1 MKLMKR
7 IMKAKKSR
15 NLLAAATATG
25 LLWGLPAPLDV
36 SPVAEAG
43 MFDAWNVIGNVLGT
57 VATAASYRS
66 ALLDAGN
73 NPVVQQASFQKN
85 GNAQGITREVD
96 ARAVSVTDDVMQRMV
111 NNGDYVLHNNSLPF
125 RWKVVAN
132 DEFNAFCDY
141 TDFVCVYD
149 GIVKAMDYDKDELA
163 AVLGHEMSH
172 GYNQQIARSI
182 SKKILTSGLSG
193 VALDAVSTTRYGV
206 GTQLPESLINF
217 LSVKN
222 INVADE
228 KRADESGFYTM
239 ASAGFNP
246 GGPAAMMAKMTY
258 FTEHQSQFVD
268 FFMPSDHPDTRVRL
282 GRMGKLMTTYG
293 INHPSVKNA
302 NDVYFDKEL
311 LLIAEPS
318 GKHDAEEMAY
328 LIAGGIAKG
337 FHDNKTVAGWN
348 FHKAAD
354 GSLDFLT
361 DDNAYQPLKN
371 ALRLEKGLPEHF
383 QSLVE
388 AAYAADLKGDARTK
402 CLQEEN
408 ERIERN
414 KKLRAEMNAR
424 TDESDRK
431 ATNGQMYM
439 ELGLDQL
446 AEKEFTRA
454 MTLNDKNPL
463 GKSGMATV
471 LAHRGDFSGA
481 MKLANEA
488 IAMNPELGRSYAD
501 RAAVYIA
508 MGQTDNALADCN
520 QALSVKQPASVA
532 YKIAGDVFHAQ
543 GATENALME
552 YQQYIASNPYARDI
566 PQQYLSLLV
575 KGDNSNG
582 EQAE

>member
-1 MKLMKR
+1 MKLMRR

-15 NLLAAATATG
+15 NLLVAAAVTG
-25 LLWGLPAPLDV
+25 LVWGLPAPLQL
-36 SPVAEAG
+36 SPVAEA
-43 MFDAWNVIGNVLGT
+43 DSSDVWNLVSGIFGT
-57 VATAASYRS
+57 ISTANEYRS

-73 NPVVQQASFQKN
+73 NPAVQQASFVKN
-85 GNAQGITREVD
+85 GNAKGIKRDVD
-96 ARAVSVTDDVMQRMV
+96 ARAVSVTNDVMQRMTSK
-111 NNGDYVLHNNSLPF
+111 GDYVLHNNSLPF

-132 DEFNAFCDY
+132 DQFNAFCDY
-141 TDFVCVYD
+141 SDFVCVYD
-149 GIVKAMDYDKDELA
+149 GIVRAVDYNEDELA

-172 GYNQQIARSI
+172 GYNQQIARSV
-182 SKKILTSGLSG
+182 SKKILTKGLSG
-193 VALDAVSTTRYGV
+193 LALNAVSTARYGV

-222 INVADE
+222 IDVADE

-258 FTEHQSQFVD
+258 YTEHQSQFVD
-268 FFMPSDHPDTRVRL
+268 FFLPSDHPDTRVRL

-293 INHPSVKNA
+293 INHPSVTNA

-337 FHDNKTVAGWN
+337 FHDNETAADWN

-388 AAYAADLKGDARTK
+388 AAYAADLKSDARTK
-402 CLQEEN
+402 CLKEEN
-408 ERIERN
+408 ERIESN
-414 KKLRAEMNAR
+414 EKLRENMKSR
-424 TDESDRK
+424 KDEADRK

-446 AEKEFTRA
+446 AEKEFNRA
-454 MTLNDKNPL
+454 MTINDKNPL

-501 RAAVYIA
+501 RAVVYIA

-520 QALSVKQPASVA
+520 KALSVKQPSSFA

-543 GATENALME
+543 GATENALTE
-552 YQQYIASNPYARDI
+552 YQQYLASNPYARDI
-566 PQQYLSLLV
+566 PQQYLAKLV
-575 KGDNSNG
+575 KQDDNK
-582 EQAE
+582 